1 MMDGD
6 PVSAFLYRLGR
17 ASYRLRGRVVAAW
30 LVLLALLGLL
40 GFAVGGS
47 YDDAFTIPGSSSQRA
62 LETLHVTFPQAA
74 DASATIVIG
83 APAGT
88 RVDSSANRAA
98 IEAYLQHLDDELPF
112 VKGTQTPFSEYV
124 DGLISPDGS
133 HALARVQVEGTVS
146 TFTDEQRAE
155 LVAAA
160 QELTTSLPGSTV
172 AVGGDVFSIHL
183 PEISLVEALGVVVA
197 LVVLVVVLGGIVPA
211 LLPIGAALTG
221 VGLGVTIVMIS
232 TGVISISSTTLML
245 VVMLCLAVG
254 IDYAL
259 FILSRHRD
267 QLATGMDVE
276 ESAARAVATA
286 GSAVVF
292 AGATVI
298 IALVG
303 LSIAGLP
310 FLGIMGVFTAVGVGL
325 EVLLALTLLPALMGF
340 LGERMRPK
348 AGRILRSEPGSG
360 FRGAGEGASRLDP
373 VGSTS
378 AIGTSSAR
386 SLGSEPG
393 SEFRDAGEGAS
404 GLDPDGSTSAI
415 GTSSARSLGS
425 ERSSESRRVERPREP
440 GRASRWWVGVVT
452 RWPLLTVLIVV
463 VGMGALAFPAKD
475 LQLALPNSGRAT
487 PGAPDRVAFD
497 LVSEEFGIG
506 FNGPLVIMGSIVELD
521 DPVAALDGIR
531 AEVEAMPGV
540 ELVAT
545 ATPNENADTGMIQV
559 IPTTGPD
566 DPATGELV
574 DRLRAEHQR
583 WVDEFGV
590 DTAVTGLTA
599 VQLDVS
605 HKLAESLLPFG
616 IFVVGLSLVLLAMA
630 FRSIWVPIKAALGYL
645 LSVGASFGLITL
657 VFNHGIGRQLI
668 NLPEAGPVISFL
680 PIILMGILFGLAMD
694 YEVFLTS
701 RMREDY
707 VHGNAD
713 WIEDGF
719 AHSAKVVVAAALIMF
734 SVFIFF
740 VPTGIGVIKPI
751 AFGLAI
757 GVAFDAFLVRMTL
770 GPAVMKLMDGA
781 AWWLPS
787 WLHRRL
793 PVLDVEGE
801 ALAHQT
807 RLAAW
812 PAPGDTAAIHA
823 EGLRASDGEHV
834 LFDGVAVRLE
844 RGGILVVDGD
854 HLGRLALMYGLSGRA
869 RFTGGEA
876 KVLGRVLPEEASLVR
891 TQAPLLQATTADF
904 AGELTLAAGGIAF
917 VPAAD
922 ELPDDLE
929 AVLLAALAAPP
940 DPERPT
946 TWVLGVM
953 PGTVASS
960 LFPEPVETSGSAGYR
975 SLHLPSH
982 LAVAGVDQTGA
993 AR

>member
-1 MMDGD
+1 M
-6 PVSAFLYRLGR
+6 SAFLYRLGR
-17 ASYRLRGRVVAAW
+17 ASYRLRRRVVAAW
-30 LVLLALLGLL
+30 LVLLGLLGLL
-40 GFAVGGS
+40 GLAFGGA
-47 YDDAFTIPGSSSQRA
+47 YDDAFTIPGSSSARA
-62 LETLHVTFPQAA
+62 LETLYVTFPQAA
-74 DASATIVIG
+74 EASATIVIG
-83 APAGT
+83 APPGT
-88 RVDSSANRAA
+88 RVDSPANQAA
-98 IEAYLQHLDDELPF
+98 IEAHLRQLEDELPF
-112 VKGTQTPFSEYV
+112 VTGTQTPFSEYIG
-124 DGLISPDGS
+124 GLISADGS

-160 QELTTSLPGSTV
+160 QQLTTTLPGSTV

-183 PEISLVEALGVVVA
+183 PEISLVEGLGVVVA
-197 LVVLVVVLGGIVPA
+197 LIVLVVVLGGIIPA
-211 LLPIGAALTG
+211 LLPIGTALTG

-267 QLATGMDVE
+267 QLGTGMDVE

-292 AGATVI
+292 AGATVV
-298 IALVG
+298 IALIG

-340 LGERMRPK
+340 VGERMRPK
-348 AGRILRSEPGSG
+348 APRPGR
-360 FRGAGEGASRLDP
+360 A
-373 VGSTS
+373 
-378 AIGTSSAR
+378 
-386 SLGSEPG
+386 
-393 SEFRDAGEGAS
+393 
-404 GLDPDGSTSAI
+404 
-415 GTSSARSLGS
+415 
-425 ERSSESRRVERPREP
+425 PREP
-440 GRASRWWVGVVT
+440 GRASRWWVGVIT
-452 RWPLLTVLIVV
+452 RRPLVTVLIVV
-463 VGMGALAFPAKD
+463 IGMGALAVPAKD

-487 PGAPDRVAFD
+487 PGAADRVAFD
-497 LVSEEFGIG
+497 LVSREFGIG
-506 FNGPLVIMGSIVELD
+506 FNGPLVITGSIVELD
-521 DPVAALDGIR
+521 DPIAALDGLRDEI
-531 AEVEAMPGV
+531 EAMPGV
-540 ELVAT
+540 ELVA
-545 ATPNENADTGMIQV
+545 AAVPNENADAAMIQV

-566 DPATGELV
+566 DPATGDLV
-574 DRLRAEHQR
+574 DQLRAQHQR
-583 WVDEFGV
+583 WSDEFGI

-605 HKLAESLLPFG
+605 HKLGDALLPFG

-645 LSVGASFGLITL
+645 LSVSASFGLITL
-657 VFNHGIGRQLI
+657 VFNHGIGGRLI
-668 NLPEAGPVISFL
+668 NLPEPGPVISFL

-707 VHGNAD
+707 VHGNPA
-713 WIEDGF
+713 WIADGF
-719 AHSAKVVVAAALIMF
+719 VHSAKVVIAAALIMF

-770 GPAVMKLMDGA
+770 GPAVMKLMGQS
-781 AWWLPS
+781 AWWLPG
-787 WLHRRL
+787 WLQRRL

-801 ALAHQT
+801 SLAHQT
-807 RLAAW
+807 RLADW

-823 EGLRASDGEHV
+823 EGLLAGDGEHV
-834 LFDGVAVRLE
+834 LFEGVSVRLE
-844 RGGILVVDGD
+844 RGEILVVAGE

-869 RFTGGEA
+869 KFSGGEV

-891 TQAPLLQATTADF
+891 TQAPVLQATTADF
-904 AGELTLAAGGIAF
+904 TGELALARGGIAF

-922 ELPDDLE
+922 ELPDELQAE
-929 AVLLAALAAPP
+929 LFAALAAPP

-953 PGTVASS
+953 PGTDPGS
-960 LFPEPVETSGSAGYR
+960 LVPRSLSRPTSPAEPVPMVELVETTAAPR
-975 SLHLPSH
+975 CRTLHLPSH
-982 LAVAGVDQTGA
+982 LAVAGAT
-993 AR
+993 R

>member
-1 MMDGD
+1 M
-6 PVSAFLYRLGR
+6 SAFLYRLGR
-17 ASYRLRGRVVAAW
+17 ASFRLRRRVLAAW
-30 LVLLALLGLL
+30 LVLLGLLGLL
-40 GFAVGGS
+40 GFAVGGG

-62 LETLHVTFPQAA
+62 LETLYVTFPQAA
-74 DASATIVIG
+74 EASATIVIG
-83 APAGT
+83 APPGT
-88 RVDSSANRAA
+88 RVDDPANQAT
-98 IEAYLQHLDDELPF
+98 IESYLQQLEDELDF
-112 VKGTQTPFSEYV
+112 ITGSQTPFTEYI
-124 DGLISPDGS
+124 DGLISTDGS
-133 HALARVQVEGTVS
+133 HALARVQVTGTIS

-155 LVAAA
+155 LVEAA
-160 QELTTSLPGSTV
+160 QQLTVTLPGATV
-172 AVGGDVFSIHL
+172 DVGGDVFSIHL

-197 LVVLVVVLGGIVPA
+197 LIVLIVVLGGFIPA
-211 LLPIGAALTG
+211 LLPIGTALTG

-254 IDYAL
+254 MDYAL

-267 QLATGMDVE
+267 QLGTGMDVE

-340 LGERMRPK
+340 VGERMRPK
-348 AGRILRSEPGSG
+348 APRPGR
-360 FRGAGEGASRLDP
+360 
-373 VGSTS
+373 T
-378 AIGTSSAR
+378 
-386 SLGSEPG
+386 
-393 SEFRDAGEGAS
+393 
-404 GLDPDGSTSAI
+404 
-415 GTSSARSLGS
+415 
-425 ERSSESRRVERPREP
+425 PREP
-440 GRASRWWVGVVT
+440 GRASRWWVGVIT
-452 RWPLLTVLIVV
+452 RRPLVTVLVV
-463 VGMGALAFPAKD
+463 MIGMGAMAFPAKD

-487 PGAPDRVAFD
+487 PGAPDRIAFD
-497 LVSEEFGIG
+497 LVSQEFGIG
-506 FNGPLVIMGSIVELD
+506 FNGPLIIMGSIVESD
-521 DPVAALDGIR
+521 DPIGVLDGIR
-531 AEVEAMPGV
+531 ADVEAMPGV

-545 ATPNENADTGMIQV
+545 AVPNANADTGMIQV

-574 DRLRAEHQR
+574 DRLRGQHQH
-583 WVDEFGV
+583 WLDEFGI
-590 DTAVTGLTA
+590 DTAVTGITA
-599 VQLDVS
+599 IQLDVS
-605 HKLAESLLPFG
+605 QKLGDALLPFG
-616 IFVVGLSLVLLAMA
+616 IFVVGLSLILLAMA

-645 LSVGASFGLITL
+645 LSVGAAFGLITV
-657 VFNHGIGRQLI
+657 VFNHGIGGWLI
-668 NLPEAGPVISFL
+668 NLPEPGPVISFL

-707 VHGNAD
+707 VHGNPS

-719 AHSAKVVVAAALIMF
+719 VHSAKVVIAAALIMF

-751 AFGLAI
+751 AFGLAL

-770 GPAVMKLMDGA
+770 GPAVMKLMGRS
-781 AWWLPS
+781 AWWLPDG
-787 WLHRRL
+787 LDRRL

-807 RLAAW
+807 ALAAW
-812 PAPGDTAAIHA
+812 PAPGDEAAIHA
-823 EGLRASDGEHV
+823 EGLVAGVGEHV
-834 LFDGVAVRLE
+834 VFADVSVRLE
-844 RGGILVVDGD
+844 RGEILIVDGD

-869 RFTGGEA
+869 EFAEGKA

-891 TQAPLLQATTADF
+891 TAAPVLQATTADF
-904 AGELTLAAGGIAF
+904 AGELALAVGGIAF

-922 ELPDDLE
+922 ELPDDLQAE
-929 AVLLAALAAPP
+929 LLAALAAPP

-953 PGTVASS
+953 PGTDPES
-960 LFPEPVETSGSAGYR
+960 LATGGVRT
-975 SLHLPSH
+975 LHLPSH
-982 LAVAGVDQTGA
+982 LIAGA

>member
-1 MMDGD
+1 M
-6 PVSAFLYRLGR
+6 SAFLYRLGR
-17 ASYRLRGRVVAAW
+17 ASYRLRGRVLAAW
-30 LVLLALLGLL
+30 LVLLGLLGLL
-40 GFAVGGS
+40 GLAVGGS

-88 RVDSSANRAA
+88 RVDSPANQAA
-98 IEAYLQHLDDELPF
+98 IEAYLQHLDDDLPF

-124 DGLISPDGS
+124 DGLVSADGS

-160 QELTTSLPGSTV
+160 QQLTTTLPGSTV

-183 PEISLVEALGVVVA
+183 PEISLVEGLGVVVA
-197 LVVLVVVLGGIVPA
+197 LIVLVVVLGGFIPA
-211 LLPIGAALTG
+211 LLPIGTALAG
-221 VGLGVTIVMIS
+221 VGLGVTVVMIS

-254 IDYAL
+254 MDYAL

-348 AGRILRSEPGSG
+348 APRPGR
-360 FRGAGEGASRLDP
+360 
-373 VGSTS
+373 T
-378 AIGTSSAR
+378 
-386 SLGSEPG
+386 
-393 SEFRDAGEGAS
+393 
-404 GLDPDGSTSAI
+404 
-415 GTSSARSLGS
+415 
-425 ERSSESRRVERPREP
+425 PREP

-452 RWPLLTVLIVV
+452 RWPLVTVLVV
-463 VGMGALAFPAKD
+463 AIGMGALAFPAKD
-475 LQLALPNSGRAT
+475 LELALPNSGRAT

-497 LVSEEFGIG
+497 LVSQEFGIG
-506 FNGPLVIMGSIVELD
+506 YNGPLVIMGSIVELD

-531 AEVEAMPGV
+531 AEVEKLPGV
-540 ELVAT
+540 ELVAA

-605 HKLAESLLPFG
+605 KKLGDALLPFG

-645 LSVGASFGLITL
+645 LSVGASFGLIAL
-657 VFNHGIGRQLI
+657 VFNQGIGRQLI

-707 VHGNAD
+707 VHGNER

-719 AHSAKVVVAAALIMF
+719 VHSAKVVIAAALIMF
-734 SVFIFF
+734 SVFAFF
-740 VPTGIGVIKPI
+740 VPSGIGVIKPI

-770 GPAVMKLMDGA
+770 GPAVMKLMGKS
-781 AWWLPS
+781 AWWLPG
-787 WLHRRL
+787 WLQRGL

-801 ALAHQT
+801 SLAHQT
-807 RLAAW
+807 RLADW
-812 PAPGDTAAIHA
+812 PAPGDTAALHA
-823 EGLRASDGEHV
+823 EGLRAADGEHV
-834 LFDGVAVRLE
+834 LFDGVSVRVE
-844 RGGILVVDGD
+844 PGDVLVVDGD

-869 RFTGGEA
+869 RFTAGEA

-891 TQAPLLQATTADF
+891 TKAPVLQATTADF
-904 AGELTLAAGGIAF
+904 AGELALASGGLVF

-929 AVLLAALAAPP
+929 AALIAALAAPP
-940 DPERPT
+940 DPDRPT

-953 PGTVASS
+953 TGTDPAS
-960 LFPEPVETSGSAGYR
+960 LVPRGHRT
-975 SLHLPSH
+975 LHLPSH
-982 LAVAGVDQTGA
+982 LAVAGAT
-993 AR
+993 R

>member
-1 MMDGD
+1 M
-6 PVSAFLYRLGR
+6 SAFLYRLGR
-17 ASYRLRGRVVAAW
+17 ACYRLRGRVLAAW
-30 LVLLALLGLL
+30 LAVLALFGVL
-40 GFAVGGS
+40 AVSVGGS
-47 YDDAFTIPGSSSQRA
+47 YDDTFSIPGSSSQLA
-62 LETLHVTFPQAA
+62 LETLYVTFPEAA
-74 DASATIVIG
+74 DASATVVVG

-88 RVDSSANRAA
+88 RVDSPANQAA
-98 IEAYLQHLDDELPF
+98 IEAYLEHLEAELPF
-112 VKGTQTPFSEYV
+112 VKGTQSPFSEYI
-124 DGLISPDGS
+124 DGLISADGG
-133 HALARVQVEGTVS
+133 HALVRVLVEGTIS

-155 LVAAA
+155 LVEAA
-160 QELTTSLPGSTV
+160 QELTTTLPGSTV

-183 PEISLVEALGVVVA
+183 PEISLIEALGVVVA
-197 LVVLVVVLGGIVPA
+197 LIVLVVVLGGFIAA

-232 TGVISISSTTLML
+232 AGVISISSTTLML

-267 QLATGMDVE
+267 QLATGLDVE

-310 FLGIMGVFTAVGVGL
+310 FLGIMGVFTAVGVGI

-348 AGRILRSEPGSG
+348 APRKGR
-360 FRGAGEGASRLDP
+360 A
-373 VGSTS
+373 
-378 AIGTSSAR
+378 
-386 SLGSEPG
+386 
-393 SEFRDAGEGAS
+393 
-404 GLDPDGSTSAI
+404 
-415 GTSSARSLGS
+415 
-425 ERSSESRRVERPREP
+425 PREP

-452 RWPLLTVLIVV
+452 KWPLVTVLIVV
-463 VGMGALAFPAKD
+463 VGMGALAYPAKD
-475 LQLALPNSGRAT
+475 LQLALPNSGRAA
-487 PGAPDRVAFD
+487 PGEPDRVAFD
-497 LVSEEFGIG
+497 LVTQEFGIG
-506 FNGPLVIMGSIVELD
+506 FNGPLVITGSVVELD
-521 DPVAALDGIR
+521 DPIKAIDGIR
-531 AEVEAMPGV
+531 AEVEALPGV
-540 ELVAT
+540 EMVAV
-545 ATPNENADTGMIQV
+545 AVPNANADTAMIQV

-566 DPATGELV
+566 DPATGDLV
-574 DRLRAEHQR
+574 DLLRAQHQR
-583 WVDEFGV
+583 WVDEWQV
-590 DTAVTGLTA
+590 DTAVTGITA
-599 VQLDVS
+599 IQLDVS
-605 HKLAESLLPFG
+605 TKLGDALLPFG
-616 IFVVGLSLVLLAMA
+616 LFVVGLSLVLLAMA

-645 LSVGASFGLITL
+645 LSVGAAFGVITL

-668 NLPEAGPVISFL
+668 NLPEPGPVISFL

-707 VHGNAD
+707 VHGNPN
-713 WIEDGF
+713 WIADGF
-719 AHSAKVVVAAALIMF
+719 VHSAKVVIAAALIMF

-751 AFGLAI
+751 AFGLAL

-770 GPAVMKLMDGA
+770 GPAVMKLMGRA
-781 AWWLPS
+781 SWWLPG
-787 WLHRRL
+787 WLDRRL

-807 RLAAW
+807 KLAGW
-812 PAPGDTAAIHA
+812 PAAADESAIHG
-823 EGLRASDGEHV
+823 EGLVASDGEHV
-834 LFDGVAVRLE
+834 LFDGVSVRVE
-844 RGGILVVDGD
+844 RGEVLVVDGD
-854 HLGRLALMYGLSGRA
+854 HLSRLALMYGLSGRA
-869 RFTGGEA
+869 KFTAGEA

-891 TQAPLLQATTADF
+891 TKAPVLQATTADF
-904 AGELTLAAGGIAF
+904 TGELALARGGIAF

-922 ELPDDLE
+922 ELPDELQAE
-929 AVLLAALAAPP
+929 LFAALAAPP

-953 PGTVASS
+953 PGTSPASLAS
-960 LFPEPVETSGSAGYR
+960 HYR
-975 SLHLPSH
+975 TLHLTPH
-982 LAVAGVDQTGA
+982 LATAGAD
-993 AR
+993 R